1 MSLHQT
7 MIRHGQALF
16 RWRGHIPLLFI
27 APLLL
32 ALKESAHIETV
43 VGEVAEDIWVL
54 FCFILSLSGLALRAF
69 TVGFVPANT
78 SGRNAREQRADVL
91 NTTGMYSVVRN
102 PLYLANYII
111 ILGVLLSIKVWWLAL
126 LATLVFFIYMERII
140 LTEESFLESK
150 FGKTYD
156 DWRERTPVILP
167 DFKLWKAAETAF
179 SWKTVL
185 KREYPGLL
193 AIGSAFFITE
203 VVVDLVFEHENFSE
217 WIAEDYI
224 WPVTYA
230 AIIILCLTLRYMKKH
245 TSLLKVEGR

>member
-7 MIRHGQALF
+7 MIRHGQTLF

-32 ALKESAHIETV
+32 AFKESAHMESL
-43 VGEVAEDIWVL
+43 VGEGIEDIWVL

-69 TVGFVPANT
+69 TVGYVPANT
-78 SGRNAREQRADVL
+78 SGRNATEQRADVL
-91 NTTGMYSVVRN
+91 NTTSMYSIVRN

-126 LATLVFFIYMERII
+126 IATLVFFIYMERII
-140 LTEESFLESK
+140 LTEESFLEGK
-150 FGKTYD
+150 FGKVYN
-156 DWRERTPVILP
+156 DWRTKTPAIIP
-167 DFKLWKAAETAF
+167 NFKLWHPTNTPF

-193 AIGSAFFITE
+193 AVGTAFFVTE
-203 VVVDLVFEHENFSE
+203 IIVDLVFEGETLRE
-217 WIAEDYI
+217 WIAEDYA
-224 WPVTYA
+224 WPIAYVFILT
-230 AIIILCLTLRYMKKH
+230 LCLSLRYMKKH
-245 TSLLKVEGR
+245 TRLLKVEGR